1 MAIIDTL
8 QTYNW
13 RKLFETRYK
22 GIFENVDALSCV
34 DPNKYRYQMQDII
47 AYDTYNVHISVLGI
61 VLFPSFDITL
71 MQSRFEGSVLFR
83 KEIIGLLQVFSIQ
96 RGSCAIFFSCSRPNH
111 LQSC

>member
-1 MAIIDTL
+1 VAIIDTL

-71 MQSRFEGSVLFR
+71 MQSRFEGSVVQEGDDRTVTRVLSQYSWQ
-83 KEIIGLLQVFSIQ
+83 ICL
-96 RGSCAIFFSCSRPNH
+96 P
-111 LQSC
+111 